1 MPSLFHVMNLS
12 IRSVRL
18 QALAGVVAWAAC
30 ATLAQAALLLDGTRV
45 IFPERARDVTVRM
58 KNAGT
63 EPVLAQSWIDDGRA
77 DVPPEQMRTPFV
89 VEPTLA
95 RVEAGRNAVL
105 RITNMQAQLP
115 ADRESVFWLN
125 VLEVPAVQQDTD
137 NRLRFAFR
145 TRIKLFYRPTALGND
160 VDTAVDKLVWKVS
173 ADAAR
178 AGGQPISLEVSNPTP
193 YYVSFGMVEAEV
205 GGAFVPAGGG
215 MVAPFDTQHF
225 PLPGTTARSQRPTAV
240 RYMAIDDY
248 GGRSTITKKL
258 TD

>member
-1 MPSLFHVMNLS
+1 MQPLLHVMNLT
-12 IRSVRL
+12 IRSLRL
-18 QALAGVVAWAAC
+18 QAVAGVVAWAAC
-30 ATLAQAALLLDGTRV
+30 ATLEQAALLLDGTRV
-45 IFPERARDVTVRM
+45 IFPEHDRDVTVRI

-89 VEPTLA
+89 VAPTLA
-95 RVEAGRNAVL
+95 RVEAGRSAVL

-145 TRIKLFYRPTALGND
+145 TRIKLFYRPTSLAND
-160 VDTAVDKLVWKVS
+160 VDTAADKLVWKVS
-173 ADAAR
+173 ADVPHT
-178 AGGQPISLEVSNPTP
+178 GGQPISLEVANPTP
-193 YYVSFGMVEAEV
+193 YYVSFGLVEGDV
-205 GGAFVPAGGG
+205 GGKFIPAGGG
-215 MVAPFDTQHF
+215 MVAPFGSQRF
-225 PLPGTTARSQRPTAV
+225 PLPGASGRSQRPTAV
-240 RYMAIDDY
+240 RYIAIDDY

-258 TD
+258 AD